1 MSSQTVSVVDIF
13 KSQLHNLQ
21 AHTSYILASVWSDT
35 CTYKYACGVRSVMQI
50 HISSGRSN
58 NIVAVLLCLCR
69 GYETS
74 DYQHKAWKIFQ
85 NVGPQIV
92 SAGISSNIQ

>member
-21 AHTSYILASVWSDT
+21 THTSYILASVWSDT
-35 CTYKYACGVRSVMQI
+35 RTYKYACGVRSVMQI

-58 NIVAVLLCLCR
+58 NIVAVLYVYAEAMKQL
-69 GYETS
+69 
-74 DYQHKAWKIFQ
+74 
-85 NVGPQIV
+85 IV
-92 SAGISSNIQ
+92 NTKCGKFSRM